1 MQDRLPIPTD
11 NIYKF
16 YALFGLL
23 LFVFAFASML
33 YLVKAQN
40 TFVAEALVEIETL
53 KALQSPPPGQL
64 ARRQILE
71 RLVEVE
77 KSDKTFLNCAAS
89 VLAAAGF
96 FLMVVGFGRWHKYI
110 QPRQDEL
117 LDLQIRKLK
126 LELQRARRK

>member
-23 LFVFAFASML
+23 LFVFACGATLYVGKSANAFLAS
-33 YLVKAQN
+33 A
-40 TFVAEALVEIETL
+40 AVEIENL
-53 KALQSPPPGQL
+53 KSTQDLSAGQV
-64 ARRQILE
+64 ARKRVLE

-77 KSDKTFLNCAAS
+77 KSDKDFFNHALGGIAGIG
-89 VLAAAGF
+89 VL
-96 FLMVVGFGRWHKYI
+96 LMVVGFGKWHSQI

-117 LDLQIRKLK
+117 LDLQIRKLRA
-126 LELQRARRK
+126 ELRRGQRR